1 MSEIVNSKIEH
12 YVTVTK
18 ALSDS
23 NRVRALCALRKGE
36 LCLCQ
41 IIELLGLAPSTISKH
56 MSILKQAGLVNSRK
70 DGRWVYYRLADKKD
84 EIFIQDIIKLSLL
97 GLEQDQQVVAD
108 DRQMAEINSWGLE
121 MLCKRNK
128 GCCEN

>member
-1 MSEIVNSKIEH
+1 MSEIINSKIEN

-41 IIELLGLAPSTISKH
+41 IIELLDLAPSTISKH
-56 MSILKQAGLVNSRK
+56 MSILKQAGLVKSRK
-70 DGRWVYYRLADKKD
+70 DGRWVYYRLSDKKD
-84 EIFIQDIIKLSLL
+84 ESFIQDIIKLLL
-97 GLEQDQQVVAD
+97 SVLEQDQQVLAD
-108 DRQMAEINSWGLE
+108 DRHMAVINSWGLE
-121 MLCKRNK
+121 MLCKCNK
-128 GCCEN
+128 G

>member
-1 MSEIVNSKIEH
+1 MSELINSKIENF
-12 YVTVTK
+12 VAVTK

-41 IIELLGLAPSTISKH
+41 IIELLGLAPSTISKR
-56 MSILKQAGLVNSRK
+56 MSILKQARLVDSRK
-70 DGRWVYYRLADKKD
+70 HGRWVYYRLAGKKG
-84 EIFIQDIIKLSLL
+84 ESFIQDIIKLSLS
-97 GLEQDQQVVAD
+97 GLEQDQQVLTD
-108 DRQMAEINSWGLE
+108 DRHMAEINSLGLG

-128 GCCEN
+128 GWL